1 MDKVRR
7 ILQDTEVIAVVGL
20 SPNPQRDSNMVAR
33 YMQSKRY
40 RVIPVNPAAEEVLGE
55 KSYPSLRDVPQKV
68 DMVNVFRR
76 SEYLPE
82 IVDAAVEI
90 GAKSLWTQLGI
101 VHEES
106 TRRAEDAGLDVV
118 TNRCFMVEHQSL
130 DRGTSSCYEDN
141 RR

>member
-7 ILQDTEVIAVVGL
+7 ILQDTDVIAVVGL
-20 SPNPQRDSNMVAR
+20 SPNPQRDSHRVAR

-40 RVIPVNPAAEEVLGE
+40 RIIPVNPAAEEVLGE
-55 KSYPSLRDVPQKV
+55 KSYPSLRDIPQKV

-90 GAKSLWTQLGI
+90 GAKSLWTQLGV

-106 TRRAEDAGLDVV
+106 TRRARDAGLDVV
-118 TNRCFMVEHQSL
+118 TNRCLMVEHQSL
-130 DRGTSSCYEDN
+130 DRRTSSCYEDN